1 MSRFFEHKKL
11 CVLCEKTLRSLRL
24 NSTFEL
30 MKTTHFKNTKISYTD
45 QGKGNAVILLHGF
58 LENSTMWKYLE
69 PVLAKKNRVICVDL
83 LGHGQTDCLGY
94 IHSIED
100 MADAVH
106 QVISELKIRKAII
119 VGHSMG
125 GYVALAFAELYPEMM
140 KGLVLLNSTSRADSE
155 ERIANRTRAIKAVKQ
170 NYTAAI
176 RMSISNLFSEENRE
190 KLIAQ
195 IEWVREEALQT
206 PLQGIIAAQ
215 EGMKLRKDRE
225 VILHFATCPILLIL
239 GKKDPV
245 LNYEENVE
253 QIEGTH
259 VKLVTFNDG
268 HMSHIENQAELEK
281 VMVGFLKG

>member
-1 MSRFFEHKKL
+1 MRKS
-11 CVLCEKTLRSLRL
+11 LRTLRL
-24 NSTFEL
+24 NITFALHYNL
-30 MKTTHFKNTKISYTD
+30 MYNQTTYKNTKIVFSDT
-45 QGKGNAVILLHGF
+45 GKGNTVVLLHGF
-58 LENSTMWKYLE
+58 LENSTMWKYLA
-69 PVLAKKNRVICVDL
+69 PVLAKKNRVVCIDL

-94 IHSIED
+94 VHTMED

-106 QVISELKIRKAII
+106 QVLSELKIRKAVF

-125 GYVALAFAELYPEMM
+125 GYVSLAFAELYPEFM

-170 NYTAAI
+170 NYVAAV
-176 RMSISNLFSEENRE
+176 RMSIANLFSEENRE
-190 KLIAQ
+190 KLVEQ

-225 VILHFATCPILLIL
+225 VLLHFAPYPIMLIL

-245 LNYEENVE
+245 LNYEENLE
-253 QIEGTH
+253 QIEGTN

-268 HMSHIENQAELEK
+268 HMSHLENQAELEK
-281 VMVGFLKG
+281 VLIDFLKG

>member
-1 MSRFFEHKKL
+1 M
-11 CVLCEKTLRSLRL
+11 RL

-69 PVLAKKNRVICVDL
+69 PVLAKKNRVICIDL

-225 VILHFATCPILLIL
+225 VILHFATYPILLIL

-253 QIEGTH
+253 QIEGTD

-268 HMSHIENQAELEK
+268 HMSHIENQVELEK
-281 VMVGFLKG
+281 VMVGFLKS